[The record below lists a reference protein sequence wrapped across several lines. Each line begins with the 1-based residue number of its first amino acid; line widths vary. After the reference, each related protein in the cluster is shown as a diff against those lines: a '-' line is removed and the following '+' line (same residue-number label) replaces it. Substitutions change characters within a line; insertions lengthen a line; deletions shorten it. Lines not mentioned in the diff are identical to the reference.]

1 MSYNKKMFR
10 EVCEF
15 LGSNLD
21 SKPCKMLRVHL
32 EKCHNCE
39 IFVDKIKKTVG
50 IYKKSDRCDS
60 LPENVSK
67 KLYTILNLKNP
78 DESITNTN

>member
-32 EKCHNCE
+32 EKCHNCK
-39 IFVDKIKKTVG
+39 IFVDKIKKTVE
-50 IYKKSDRCDS
+50 IYKKADRSDS
-60 LPENVSK
+60 LPKNVSK
-67 KLYTILNLKNP
+67 RLYAFLVLKNQE
-78 DESITNTN
+78 DSLK